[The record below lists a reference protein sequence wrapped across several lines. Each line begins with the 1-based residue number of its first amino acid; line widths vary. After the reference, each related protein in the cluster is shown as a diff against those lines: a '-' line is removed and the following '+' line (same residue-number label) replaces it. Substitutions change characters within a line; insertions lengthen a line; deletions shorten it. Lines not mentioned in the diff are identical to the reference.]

1 MLDTPEGP
9 YLGKLS
15 SNFLRRFYILLS
27 VNLGSSLDLNANLEA
42 PAVSPPSLAFIG
54 IALATR
60 L

>member
-1 MLDTPEGP
+1 
-9 YLGKLS
+9 
-15 SNFLRRFYILLS
+15 